1 MKMKYALSLF
11 AYPLVIM
18 SCGSET
24 ETANE
29 TTDAQISDSTELVN
43 ETVEEENVLTFD
55 GVEAGDYLLFGYS
68 EITSE
73 NALTIDEMLTQFEE
87 IGSFNDKVAVTI
99 NEVCK
104 KAGCWITFKDSE
116 ENDVRVFFKD
126 HFGIPTETA
135 SGTAAVLYGSLAMDT
150 LSIDFQ
156 KHLLDDAKEAG
167 QEVAQSEYDAIT
179 EDKIEASF
187 ECESILVAK

>member
-68 EITSE
+68 EITTE
-73 NALTIDEMLTQFEE
+73 NVVTTHEMLSQFEE
-87 IGSFNDKVAVTI
+87 TGSFNDKVAVTI

-116 ENDVRVFFKD
+116 DNDVRVFFKD
-126 HFGIPTETA
+126 HFGIPIETA

-150 LSIDFQ
+150 VSIDFQ